1 MSRPGAPEVSRTG
14 LGAGQTELVGIALD
28 AVTTHATIEA
38 VLAGLEDRRGGWIC
52 PVNLDV
58 LRRLTVSPSLREL
71 VAAADL
77 VVADGMPLLWA
88 NRLAG
93 ATRLP
98 ERVAGST
105 LVGTLA
111 EACAAAGRSVF
122 LLGGSPGAAER
133 AARELRRAH
142 PALRVAGTH
151 CPPFGFERDSDA
163 LSEIER
169 RLREPA
175 PDVVF
180 VALGFPKQDRLAL
193 SLRATCPSSWFLSCG
208 ISLSFLAGDVSRAP
222 RLAQLAGLEWL
233 HRLAQEPRRLARRYL
248 LEGPPFLLRL
258 LGWAAWRRVRWSIA
272 GDRRREPPLPGS

>member
-1 MSRPGAPEVSRTG
+1 MSRSAAPPAWLSGAP
-14 LGAGQTELVGIALD
+14 AGQTELVGVTLD

-58 LRRLTVSPSLREL
+58 LRRLTASPSLREL

-93 ATRLP
+93 GTRLP

-122 LLGGSPGAAER
+122 LLGGSPGAAEG
-133 AARELRRAH
+133 AARELRRAY
-142 PALRVAGTH
+142 PALRVVGTH
-151 CPPFGFERDSDA
+151 CPPFGFERDPDA
-163 LSEIER
+163 LGEIER
-169 RLREPA
+169 QLRESV

-193 SLRATCPSSWFLSCG
+193 SLRATCPGSWFLSCG
-208 ISLSFLAGDVSRAP
+208 ISLSFVAGDVSRAP
-222 RLAQLAGLEWL
+222 RLLQLAGLEWL

-248 LEGPPFLLRL
+248 LDGPPFLLRL
-258 LGWAAWRRVRWSIA
+258 LGWAARCRVRRWVA
-272 GDRRREPPLPGS
+272 DDRRREPRLPGA